1 MRPAAMTRENPESRE
16 HLAIGVLA
24 LAVVDG
30 LIILI
35 DLLRLIAGA

>member
-1 MRPAAMTRENPESRE
+1 MKPAAMTRENPESRE
-16 HLAIGVLA
+16 HLAVGVLA

-30 LIILI
+30 IILLM